1 MGVSNIQKYKI
12 SKHAAKR
19 IQTRFNIPKTKVET
33 WTHRFLSAATFFKNE
48 DEKND
53 EIQIFRSQDVLM
65 VLDVEEYV
73 VITAY
78 PYNPLNKTNGLNPEI
93 LKLIRPSLQKLI
105 NDERIKL
112 RDDLDGKMLDLQLA
126 YSAYQNHPKTEEF
139 LSEYE
144 KIIVEITQRMEESQ
158 KVIDDIKNLTK

>member
-1 MGVSNIQKYKI
+1 
-12 SKHAAKR
+12 
-19 IQTRFNIPKTKVET
+19 
-33 WTHRFLSAATFFKNE
+33 
-48 DEKND
+48 
-53 EIQIFRSQDVLM
+53 M

-93 LKLIRPSLQKLI
+93 LKLIRPSLQKLV

-126 YSAYQNHPKTEEF
+126 YSAYQNHPKTEKF